1 MPFGT
6 KASRKIFAR
15 ETRDK
20 ITAKHFVFFGAR
32 FAGGKVF
39 VKSAAAALK
48 NKIC

>member
-20 ITAKHFVFFGAR
+20 ITAKHFVFFWR
-32 FAGGKVF
+32 
-39 VKSAAAALK
+39 ALRAV
-48 NKIC
+48 NYLLRAPPLP

>member
-15 ETRDK
+15 EARDK
-20 ITAKHFVFFGAR
+20 ITAKHFVFLGR